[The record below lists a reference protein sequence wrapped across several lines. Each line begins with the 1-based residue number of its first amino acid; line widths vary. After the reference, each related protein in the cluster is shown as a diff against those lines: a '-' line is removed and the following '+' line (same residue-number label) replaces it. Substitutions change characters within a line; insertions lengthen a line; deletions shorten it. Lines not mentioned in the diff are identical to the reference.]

1 MGESSALKNSRRSR
15 KNRRI
20 YGRYVKVFARGSR
33 RCALCGKPLR
43 RDDDLVSIGLS
54 MKAHLKCAVRYEF
67 SIIGEKR

>member
-1 MGESSALKNSRRSR
+1 MKNSRRSR

-43 RDDDLVSIGLS
+43 KDDDLVSIGLS
-54 MKAHLKCAVRYEF
+54 RRAHLRCAVKYEF
-67 SIIGEKR
+67 SVLGEKR